1 MPLLSQ
7 GKWNLSLWYS
17 WKLHPMSEIIWL
29 PLRMRGSLY
38 VFISYGLYLR
48 IPDLIFHWT
57 VSVSNREPFWLVR
70 WISLSLLQRCSH
82 SWRCLKTS
90 SWVCQPEPRLAAV
103 AKWLQMKNT
112 TESFCNWVLALCT
125 LPCRIVP
132 PRVLLGLVLAPSLNS
147 LRRFFIQP

>member
-1 MPLLSQ
+1 MISRIADATAIPRQMKFVSVIFLKTSPHVWNYLIAIENERFIIYIYLLWVIQ
-7 GKWNLSLWYS
+7 
-17 WKLHPMSEIIWL
+17 
-29 PLRMRGSLY
+29 
-38 VFISYGLYLR
+38 YLR

-132 PRVLLGLVLAPSLNS
+132 PRVLLGLVLALP
-147 LRRFFIQP
+147 P